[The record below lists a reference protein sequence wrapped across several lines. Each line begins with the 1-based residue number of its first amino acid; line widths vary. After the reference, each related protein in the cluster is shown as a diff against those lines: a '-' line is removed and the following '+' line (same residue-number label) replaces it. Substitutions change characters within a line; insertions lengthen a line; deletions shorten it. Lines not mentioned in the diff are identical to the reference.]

1 MGGVAQLVERRTG
14 TLLTLVRFPGA
25 ARDFCLLQEST
36 FSADSL
42 TVSVHPRAQSHVL
55 TYVLVLKTM
64 YSLSEFGELWK
75 H

>member
-14 TLLTLVRFPGA
+14 TLLTQVRFPGA
-25 ARDFCLLQEST
+25 ARDFYLLQEST

-64 YSLSEFGELWK
+64 YSLSEFGELLK